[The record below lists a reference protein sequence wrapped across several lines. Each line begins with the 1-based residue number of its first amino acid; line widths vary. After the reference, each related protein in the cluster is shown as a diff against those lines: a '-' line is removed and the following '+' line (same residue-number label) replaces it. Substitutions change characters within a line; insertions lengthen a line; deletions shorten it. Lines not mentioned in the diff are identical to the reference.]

1 MTKQEPGQ
9 AKKTLSADWLVR
21 GVLTKLGDTF
31 DRITGRS
38 WNPSSNLATSKL
50 IEKLK
55 VLLDSEVK
63 DFGKA
68 GKFVPHIITLK
79 MQWDKFST
87 DAEKDL
93 TKLEHELHAAAI
105 DHINDR
111 RYHTH
116 APLEIEIK
124 TDYFTEGVRLLGG
137 FGKFADDEEE
147 EAAIDVTLPNL
158 KSGAPA
164 SDGKISVVLNA
175 EEVAKNQCIFL
186 ANFELNGKPRES
198 ELDFTRQKRITV
210 GRAKDNVLSIDDSSV
225 SKIHASLVIDSE
237 KQLLVADTGSTNGT
251 FVSGKRIPYGKAVVV
266 GSALTVKF
274 GSIEVV
280 FERREEL
287 PQTAEVEVPD
297 EGVEPQM
304 RESALEIDG
313 GAADPRISPTEA
325 FNSESEDDVLPLED
339 ESVGDAEPDISPEND
354 PLPDGGLDKTQD
366 WEL

>member
-9 AKKTLSADWLVR
+9 AKKTLSADWLVQ

-55 VLLDSEVK
+55 VLLDSEIK

-68 GKFVPHIITLK
+68 GRFVPHIITLK

-87 DAEKDL
+87 DSEKDL
-93 TKLEHELHAAAI
+93 IKLEHELHAAAI

-137 FGKFADDEEE
+137 FGKFAEDEEE
-147 EAAIDVTLPNL
+147 DAAIDVTLPNL
-158 KSGAPA
+158 KSIDSA

-175 EEVAKNQCIFL
+175 EEIARNQCIFL
-186 ANFELNGKPRES
+186 AKFVVNGKSREV
-198 ELDFTRQKRITV
+198 ELDFTQEKRITV
-210 GRAKDNVLSIDDSSV
+210 GRAKDGFLVIDDSSV

-251 FVSGKRIPYGKAVVV
+251 FVSGNRIPYGKAVAV
-266 GSALTVKF
+266 GSASSVKF
-274 GSIEVV
+274 GSIDVV

-287 PQTAEVEVPD
+287 PQTGEVNEPG
-297 EGVEPQM
+297 EGVEPPM
-304 RESALEIDG
+304 TESAIGISG
-313 GAADPRISPTEA
+313 GAADSGMTPTEV
-325 FNSESEDDVLPLED
+325 FDHESANEMKPLED
-339 ESVGDAEPDISPEND
+339 ESVEDADSDKSPESG
-354 PLPDGGLDKTQD
+354 PLPDAALDKTQD